1 MLLELNAC
9 LNRPSGQS
17 EGEKKTCNGI
27 IGLLRFGFSSISTPK
42 SCSLGSPA
50 LRLRVRAEH
59 DDLLSPAAA

>member
-27 IGLLRFGFSSISTPK
+27 IGLLRFGFSLNFHTEIMFARIRGTS
-42 SCSLGSPA
+42 SP
-50 LRLRVRAEH
+50 
-59 DDLLSPAAA
+59 SSSGT